1 MFFNLYPR
9 LAVQGMMQQRQPPPV
24 DLPGFKFLG
33 SKAKE
38 TVATKDESPSK
49 KPDKVTAALPEVHSP
64 DAASEPENDNDKV
77 EPLSAKEQ
85 ADAMLKAFKA
95 RGADDS
101 TKCSRGRP
109 RKRPAAAN
117 ASPMKKSAVKAM
129 KKVVMKAMKKSTK
142 TSKKSV
148 QTSKKLPAKSNDQ
161 KAKKEK
167 VTAPEKS
174 ADLAKM
180 AKLSKAQRVR
190 FRPNGCSKCRNS
202 PGCSPS
208 CFR

>member
-1 MFFNLYPR
+1 
-9 LAVQGMMQQRQPPPV
+9 MQPRQPPPV

-38 TVATKDESPSK
+38 TVATKDEPPSK

-64 DAASEPENDNDKV
+64 DAASEPENDNYKT

-95 RGADDS
+95 RGEDDS

-117 ASPMKKSAVKAM
+117 ASPMKKSAMKAM

-142 TSKKSV
+142 TMKSMKAMKSV